1 MGTGTVVHC
10 ALGTSSGWV
19 RNRPPLPQVSDA
31 PAIGVVAM
39 AATIGSTN
47 ESSAENNRLMR
58 HMAANRPTRRP
69 RVVIPMVTPWSR
81 YLLRG
86 LHVSGPAVAE
96 LALCS
101 LGRHSA
107 TDEVC
112 RRVVVD
118 TAFALEDDCV
128 LGAVEGEQRAV

>member
-10 ALGTSSGWV
+10 ALGALSGWA
-19 RNRPPLPQVSDA
+19 RNRPQFPQVSVA
-31 PAIGVVAM
+31 PAVGAIGMVAT

-81 YLLRG
+81 CLLRG
-86 LHVSGPAVAE
+86 LYISGPAVAG
-96 LALCS
+96 LALCP

-107 TDEVC
+107 ADEVC

-118 TAFALEDDCV
+118 TAVALEDDRV
-128 LGAVEGEQRAV
+128 

>member
-1 MGTGTVVHC
+1 MGTGMVVHC
-10 ALGTSSGWV
+10 ALGTSSGWL
-19 RNRPPLPQVSDA
+19 RNRPQLPQVRVA
-31 PAIGVVAM
+31 AANGVVAT
-39 AATIGSTN
+39 AATIGSTK
-47 ESSAENNRLMR
+47 ESSAESNRLMR

-69 RVVIPMVTPWSR
+69 RVVIPMVTRWSR

-86 LHVSGPAVAE
+86 LYVSSPAVAE

-118 TAFALEDDCV
+118 TAVALEDDGV
-128 LGAVEGEQRAV
+128 LGAVEGEQRSV

>member
-1 MGTGTVVHC
+1 M
-10 ALGTSSGWV
+10 
-19 RNRPPLPQVSDA
+19 RNRPHLPQVSVA
-31 PAIGVVAM
+31 PAIGVVAT

-69 RVVIPMVTPWSR
+69 TGSDPNGHT
-81 YLLRG
+81 L
-86 LHVSGPAVAE
+86 VSLSPARSLVSSPAVAE

-118 TAFALEDDCV
+118 AAVALEDDRV